1 MLLYI
6 ITMNNKEKKTSQNKI
21 DYIAEYNKNRL
32 ANDPDFKAEFN
43 RKVKDKV
50 KEKYQ
55 NDEVFREAKKEKN
68 RLYQQKLRETKKL
81 YEALLIQSA
90 VAQ

>member
-1 MLLYI
+1 MDAKLRTNVLVL
-6 ITMNNKEKKTSQNKI
+6 NKSN
-21 DYIAEYNKNRL
+21 EYV
-32 ANDPDFKAEFN
+32 FN
-43 RKVKDKV
+43 KV

>member
-1 MLLYI
+1 MD
-6 ITMNNKEKKTSQNKI
+6 NKERKTSQNKI
-21 DYIAEYNKNRL
+21 DYIAEYNKNKF
-32 ANDPDFKAEFN
+32 ANDPEFKAEFN
-43 RKVKDKV
+43 RKVKEKV

-81 YEALLIQSA
+81 YEALLTQSA
-90 VAQ
+90 VTQ